1 MEPDLSRRL
10 QQLREVREG
19 GRARSSGPWGS
30 LSSREWHGW
39 GPRRVL
45 GAREALRRQPRPSAG
60 EGRRGRGVASLG
72 ACFRLSLSVWS
83 ALGTPSPL
91 HIHPSRTPRD
101 PWDLVPSKRGGKR
114 MPLGWAPKSRDL
126 PIPHPLGWEGGW
138 RAHGGDTNPRDSA
151 TRTGKN
157 LKWGLICNCWGFG
170 GGNLDEGQ
178 RGHPKGKAWG
188 PKEGG
193 SREL

>member
-1 MEPDLSRRL
+1 MSLRPSAVCDRRTQPTQPRSLSRSRGRCPLGQVISNLLPLTPQQQTTLALSLRRKEVEPDLSRRL

-45 GAREALRRQPRPSAG
+45 GAREVLRRQPRPSAG

-101 PWDLVPSKRGGKR
+101 RWDLVPSKRGGKR
-114 MPLGWAPKSRDL
+114 MPLGWAPKS
-126 PIPHPLGWEGGW
+126 
-138 RAHGGDTNPRDSA
+138 
-151 TRTGKN
+151 
-157 LKWGLICNCWGFG
+157 
-170 GGNLDEGQ
+170 
-178 RGHPKGKAWG
+178 
-188 PKEGG
+188 
-193 SREL
+193 